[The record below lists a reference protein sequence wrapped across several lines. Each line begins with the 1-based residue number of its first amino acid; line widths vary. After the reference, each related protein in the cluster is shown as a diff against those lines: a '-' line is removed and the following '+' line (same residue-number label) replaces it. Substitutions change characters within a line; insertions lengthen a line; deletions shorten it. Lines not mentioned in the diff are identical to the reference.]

1 MMATTKLT
9 TAEDLLL
16 MSEDEGRFELIEGE
30 LREMPPTGEEHGELA
45 AILTS
50 HLLVHSRKHQ
60 LGTVYAAETGFF
72 ISRSPDVV
80 LAPDVAFVRAGRLA
94 ADRDRRKFVEVAP
107 DLVVE
112 VVSPSEEAG
121 DVTNKVQRYLNAG
134 VQLVWVV
141 YPAQQTVAVF
151 RADRT
156 WTTLHT
162 SDTLD
167 GADVLPG
174 FKLNLSELFTGDA

>member
-1 MMATTKLT
+1 MATTKLI

-16 MSEDEGRFELIEGE
+16 MSEDEGRFELLEGE
-30 LREMPPTGEEHGELA
+30 LHEMPPAGEEHGEIGLDIA
-45 AILTS
+45 ARIWIHVKDNL
-50 HLLVHSRKHQ
+50 
-60 LGTVYAAETGFF
+60 LGTAYNSETGF
-72 ISRSPDVV
+72 ILARDPDVLV
-80 LAPDVAFVRAGRLA
+80 APDVAFVRAGRLP

-112 VVSPSEEAG
+112 VISPSEQPG
-121 DVTNKVQRYLNAG
+121 DVTNKVQRYLDAG

-151 RADRT
+151 KADRT
-156 WTTLHT
+156 WDTLHT

-174 FKLNLSELFTGDA
+174 FTLPLGELFQIE